1 MCGTQD
7 PSSRR
12 PPESECEFIPSVW
25 ILPAVTTLIKV
36 AQSPPARSLGYFK
49 WYTEPMFMLHHLRHG
64 IFLCLLSLLV
74 AGCGGLQEVWEG
86 PGARMFRPQAIA
98 VLPPMAS
105 QYDNARED
113 IQEVL
118 SAALNRTANIERV
131 VSPENVT
138 DIFQAS
144 KEAFDALVFYFSRLE
159 MTGQS
164 DKDSAVKLGKALNV
178 DSFLVVRVNSWEY
191 MRKEGDNV
199 GRVGL
204 SLRLVDATTG
214 TTVWKARHEK
224 SSSYMFYRP
233 NLKDIAKDLAAEMIA
248 FMPPQAKR

>member
-1 MCGTQD
+1 M
-7 PSSRR
+7 
-12 PPESECEFIPSVW
+12 F
-25 ILPAVTTLIKV
+25 TLH
-36 AQSPPARSLGYFK
+36 R
-49 WYTEPMFMLHHLRHG
+49 LRHA
-64 IFLCLLSLLV
+64 ISLCLLPLLV
-74 AGCGGLQEVWEG
+74 AGCGGLHEVWEG

-105 QYDNARED
+105 QYDSARED

-118 SAALNRTANIERV
+118 SGALNKIANIERV

-138 DIFQAS
+138 DIFQTS

-204 SLRLVDATTG
+204 NLRLVDATTG
-214 TTVWKARHEK
+214 TTV
-224 SSSYMFYRP
+224 
-233 NLKDIAKDLAAEMIA
+233 
-248 FMPPQAKR
+248 

>member
-1 MCGTQD
+1 MFKLHDLQRG
-7 PSSRR
+7 
-12 PPESECEFIPSVW
+12 
-25 ILPAVTTLIKV
+25 ILLGLLPLLI
-36 AQSPPARSLGYFK
+36 
-49 WYTEPMFMLHHLRHG
+49 
-64 IFLCLLSLLV
+64 

-86 PGARMFRPQAIA
+86 PGAKMFRPQAIA

-118 SAALNRTANIERV
+118 SGALNKTANIERV

-138 DIFQAS
+138 DIFQGS
-144 KEAFDALVFYFSRLE
+144 KEAFDALIFYFSRLE

-233 NLKDIAKDLAAEMIA
+233 NLKDVAKELAAEMIQA
-248 FMPPQAKR
+248 MPPQAKR

>member
-1 MCGTQD
+1 MPTT
-7 PSSRR
+7 RR
-12 PPESECEFIPSVW
+12 HMFQLALSALILFI
-25 ILPAVTTLIKV
+25 
-36 AQSPPARSLGYFK
+36 
-49 WYTEPMFMLHHLRHG
+49 
-64 IFLCLLSLLV
+64 

-118 SAALNRTANIERV
+118 SVALNKTGNIERV

-138 DIFQAS
+138 DIFQGS

-159 MTGQS
+159 MTGHS
-164 DKDSAVKLGKALNV
+164 DKDSAIKLGKALNV
-178 DSFLVVRVNSWEY
+178 DSFLVIRVNSWEY

-204 SLRLVDATTG
+204 SLRLVDAATG
-214 TTVWKARHEK
+214 TTVWKARHER

-233 NLKDIAKDLAAEMIA
+233 NLKDIAKELAAEMIQA
-248 FMPPQAKR
+248 MPPQVKP

>member
-1 MCGTQD
+1 
-7 PSSRR
+7 
-12 PPESECEFIPSVW
+12 
-25 ILPAVTTLIKV
+25 
-36 AQSPPARSLGYFK
+36 
-49 WYTEPMFMLHHLRHG
+49 
-64 IFLCLLSLLV
+64 
-74 AGCGGLQEVWEG
+74 
-86 PGARMFRPQAIA
+86 
-98 VLPPMAS
+98 MAS
-105 QYDNARED
+105 QYDSARED

-118 SAALNRTANIERV
+118 SNALNKTASIEHV
-131 VSPENVT
+131 VSPEYVT

-214 TTVWKARHEK
+214 TTVWKARHERSK
-224 SSSYMFYRP
+224 SYMFYRP
-233 NLKDIAKDLAAEMIA
+233 NLKDIAKELAAEMISA
-248 FMPPQAKR
+248 MPPQAKH

>member
-1 MCGTQD
+1 MIML
-7 PSSRR
+7 SR
-12 PPESECEFIPSVW
+12 
-25 ILPAVTTLIKV
+25 
-36 AQSPPARSLGYFK
+36 
-49 WYTEPMFMLHHLRHG
+49 LRYA
-64 IFLCLLSLLV
+64 IFLCFVPLLI

-105 QYDNARED
+105 QYDSARED

-118 SAALNRTANIERV
+118 SGALNKIANIERV

-214 TTVWKARHEK
+214 TTVWKARHER

-233 NLKDIAKDLAAEMIA
+233 NLKDIAKELAAEMIKS
-248 FMPPQAKR
+248 MPPQAKR

>member
-1 MCGTQD
+1 MPTT
-7 PSSRR
+7 RR
-12 PPESECEFIPSVW
+12 HMFQLALSAL
-25 ILPAVTTLIKV
+25 ILLIV
-36 AQSPPARSLGYFK
+36 
-49 WYTEPMFMLHHLRHG
+49 
-64 IFLCLLSLLV
+64 
-74 AGCGGLQEVWEG
+74 GCGGLQEVWEG
-86 PGARMFRPQAIA
+86 PGARIFRPQAIA

-105 QYDNARED
+105 QYDSARED
-113 IQEVL
+113 IQQVL
-118 SAALNRTANIERV
+118 SDAVNKTASIERV

-138 DIFQAS
+138 DIFQSS

-164 DKDSAVKLGKALNV
+164 DKDSALKLGKALNV

-214 TTVWKARHEK
+214 TTVWKARHER

-233 NLKDIAKDLAAEMIA
+233 NLKDIAKELAAEMIKA
-248 FMPPQAKR
+248 MPPQAKP

>member
-1 MCGTQD
+1 
-7 PSSRR
+7 
-12 PPESECEFIPSVW
+12 
-25 ILPAVTTLIKV
+25 
-36 AQSPPARSLGYFK
+36 
-49 WYTEPMFMLHHLRHG
+49 MFMLLHIRRA
-64 IFLCLLSLLV
+64 IALCLLLLV
-74 AGCGGLQEVWEG
+74 VTSCGGLQEVWEG
-86 PGARMFRPQAIA
+86 PGAKMFRPQAIA

-105 QYDNARED
+105 QYANARED
-113 IQEVL
+113 IQGVL
-118 SAALNRTANIERV
+118 SEAMNKTANIERV

-214 TTVWKARHEK
+214 TTVWKARHER

-233 NLKDIAKDLAAEMIA
+233 NLKDVAKELAAEMIKA
-248 FMPPQAKR
+248 MPPQAKQ